1 MLPSDLLPRK
11 TKLALKAIMA
21 AIGKALNI
29 SVRITTERMLTECP
43 KPCRGS
49 PGADVGIYTGS
60 SRLVL
65 FVYGCAQYSR
75 GTRGVLK
82 GCSGR
87 AGSGAGSVQH
97 PVPAQGRAA
106 QGDRDEPQV
115 RFTLPAVPSEP
126 KAVQSLPVYRAWG
139 THDRQWKLTRAW
151 RATPRC
157 CLLWLACYGA

>member
-29 SVRITTERMLTECP
+29 SVRMTTERMLTECP

-75 GTRGVLK
+75 GTQGVLK
-82 GCSGR
+82 GYSRGTQGGERCRVRTTSSACTR
-87 AGSGAGSVQH
+87 TGSS
-97 PVPAQGRAA
+97 R
-106 QGDRDEPQV
+106 
-115 RFTLPAVPSEP
+115 
-126 KAVQSLPVYRAWG
+126 
-139 THDRQWKLTRAW
+139 
-151 RATPRC
+151 
-157 CLLWLACYGA
+157 